1 MKLVAQWHDSSR
13 REKPVRYRL
22 LADTKEYAI
31 ERQELD
37 RLTHERWIEVDAWPR
52 NAGETKTLLANCLLQ
67 LTDLRGKTTAA
78 LYATEIS

>member
-1 MKLVAQWHDSSR
+1 VKLVAQWHDAR
-13 REKPVRYRL
+13 PREKAARFRL

-52 NAGETKTLLANCLLQ
+52 NAGETKTLLADCLLQ
-67 LTDLRGKTTAA
+67 LTDVNGTATAA
-78 LYATEIS
+78 LYATEAS